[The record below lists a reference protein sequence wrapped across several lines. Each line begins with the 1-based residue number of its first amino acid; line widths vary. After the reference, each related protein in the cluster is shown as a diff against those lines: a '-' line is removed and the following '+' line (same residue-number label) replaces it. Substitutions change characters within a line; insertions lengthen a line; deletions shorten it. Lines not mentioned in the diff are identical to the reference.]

1 MYMNMDMDMDSD
13 VDTTEDE
20 EDISF
25 YNYSKIRKLQDL
37 EDPYYNSRVIS
48 TNMKENTRC
57 FGLFPN
63 DISNIRCSGTTK
75 KISFVYIILLE
86 SNKPQLYCGYT
97 NFQSCYDETHYSF
110 SIEDY
115 NNIKHY
121 FPLFVNNGEELE
133 QICEKINSEE
143 NEENDEND
151 KFLKMCSTILLCQ
164 SHFDELYECNFD
176 LLGYIF
182 TLLRYN

>member
-1 MYMNMDMDMDSD
+1 MYMDMDMDSD

-20 EDISF
+20 EDISI

-37 EDPYYNSRVIS
+37 EDPYYNIKVIS

-63 DISNIRCSGTTK
+63 DISNIRCSGTIK

-133 QICEKINSEE
+133 QICEKQE
-143 NEENDEND
+143 NVE
-151 KFLKMCSTILLCQ
+151 FLKMCSTILLCQ
-164 SHFDELYECNFD
+164 SHFYELHEYNID
-176 LLGYIF
+176 LLGDIF